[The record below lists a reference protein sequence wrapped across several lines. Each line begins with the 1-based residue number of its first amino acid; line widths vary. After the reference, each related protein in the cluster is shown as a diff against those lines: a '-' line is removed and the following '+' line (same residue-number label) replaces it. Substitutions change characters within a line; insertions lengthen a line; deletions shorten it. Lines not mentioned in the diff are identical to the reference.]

1 MLFKIFTN
9 RLKTVANSIVL
20 SNSSKPYWVE
30 ITTKQPNCLYYFG
43 PFHSRA
49 EAKEMQA
56 GYIEDLIAEKAI
68 GISVEIK
75 RCLPTR
81 LTISEE
87 EEFDF

>member
-1 MLFKIFTN
+1 MFFNTLTN
-9 RLKTVANSIVL
+9 RLKTIANSIVL
-20 SNSSKPYWVE
+20 FKSGQPYWVE

-49 EAKEMQA
+49 EAKQMQQ

-68 GISVEIK
+68 GISVDIK

-81 LTISEE
+81 LTIAE
-87 EEFDF
+87 EEF